1 MNRFLLLSA
10 CCLSLSVSAAIIT
23 ERNDVYLEGRW
34 CLTPP
39 QYTFVGTPS
48 HPGIESCWIPYGTY
62 TDGVGGTEYT
72 RVTSNLMG
80 VVASALEGFAERRNC
95 GWGVDH
101 PNVMMR
107 PATLP
112 EGAVHEG
119 HWRYIDDGSF
129 LSSLTNCSLRIA
141 DQLNR
146 PLMYAIPY
154 DYTNV
159 YYYTDAGYDGIEL
172 ALLKDALDY
181 YGSRRLEAL
190 TGNAE
195 PPISSEWSPN
205 LPYNVADSNLWRN
218 VYPQF
223 AFCTNDIYFLP
234 DSSRYSRTRM
244 LPNPNPGGW
253 GSLEGLW
260 GEDFGYALG
269 NLNSA
274 LEDMSLAVTIEDVL
288 SYDSGLKYEYPPRL
302 TNDYWT
308 VNGIQLDRWY
318 CEPSDGWSNLNHSSA
333 DWEGADSNQWYAVAW
348 NRDSRRWQYA
358 ESSTGVSIFVDAS
371 PNAKQIDFGNG
382 IVATKTEFYADT
394 DDYCHFTNGTTRL
407 DWKRLGIICQ
417 LERQM
422 DTTYEAS
429 EHEDTL
435 PLWHLDTLHELWYES
450 SSISITFPIPQGDG
464 QEMPPAAG
472 LLRNV
477 SWNNDYDYYSSTTN
491 EYKTIWSTPTCRTP
505 APQCAGEMYF
515 DGYLGTDIYL
525 EYEDASNIV
534 SKLCSELSQSIT
546 GELSHVFFYGD
557 WNPGAGMNLDFNAYY
572 AEGTVIIK
580 HPSNT
585 VEVSSSDGFHA
596 SEWTYDDIDRHAWDF
611 TNGTTS
617 CDVRFDWGG
626 YVPGGTYIDY
636 RKDNHSED
644 VYYEDNLHFGLP
656 SGSISVP
663 QVTLSAIGSGDIT
676 NWTWQVSDLPG
687 VSSNLVSGLPSV
699 SYDYIEHADGTID
712 TNLVC
717 RWDIGNY
724 AGGYGHGGKVKCTEF
739 LSSGES
745 QVGWELQSDDV
756 WQGSTYMFIWYTDAE
771 RALSRSYTSPSIDLT
786 WNSDYYTTEEE
797 VSHGGELQGDS
808 IPIHWNP
815 ESTNATGYA
824 YSTIHK
830 TTSPTFTFASP
841 ETRALTIS
849 NFAWKN
855 SALDWSRIYSLRR
868 SELELLLSARDVPSF
883 AADES
888 PSPGNF
894 TWAEIND
901 IPHSDRQFRMLQGA
915 AAQSLSN
922 ADTAQYNLLAGLS
935 AACKTKC
942 EDIGGM
948 PIGAIDDVG
957 KVSQS
962 ESAAFLAD
970 FNNAKVRATFSIS
983 GSSGMVFQADV
994 LKEGDSYVVDA
1005 IDTPVHFPYYVGG
1018 CGWNCYVDY
1027 QQSVSI
1033 TNQYRDAR
1041 VDAHQAPVRKTVWKF
1056 KNLRDPNL

>member
-10 CCLSLSVSAAIIT
+10 CFLSLAVSAAIIT

-95 GWGVDH
+95 GWGVYH
-101 PNVMMR
+101 PDVMMR

-172 ALLKDALDY
+172 ALLKDALGF
-181 YGSRRLEAL
+181 YGSRRLDAL

-195 PPISSEWSPN
+195 PPISSGWSPN

-218 VYPQF
+218 VYPKF

-234 DSSRYSRTRM
+234 DSSRYSRTRT
-244 LPNPNPGGW
+244 LPDPNPNGW

-269 NLNSA
+269 NLKSA

-308 VNGIQLDRWY
+308 VDGMRLERNFVGGEWDDLANAYVAVWDFQTNGINYAIEADNYGTAWWYFAWDFANSDYVFDYSTEGNPTDTSLDF
-318 CEPSDGWSNLNHSSA
+318 
-333 DWEGADSNQWYAVAW
+333 EGH
-348 NRDSRRWQYA
+348 
-358 ESSTGVSIFVDAS
+358 I
-371 PNAKQIDFGNG
+371 
-382 IVATKTEFYADT
+382 ATKTELYSDT

-450 SSISITFPIPQGDG
+450 SPISITFPIPQGDG

-546 GELSHVFFYGD
+546 GELSHVLFYGD

-585 VEVSSSDGFHA
+585 VE
-596 SEWTYDDIDRHAWDF
+596 
-611 TNGTTS
+611 
-617 CDVRFDWGG
+617 
-626 YVPGGTYIDY
+626 
-636 RKDNHSED
+636 
-644 VYYEDNLHFGLP
+644 
-656 SGSISVP
+656 
-663 QVTLSAIGSGDIT
+663 
-676 NWTWQVSDLPG
+676 
-687 VSSNLVSGLPSV
+687 
-699 SYDYIEHADGTID
+699 
-712 TNLVC
+712 
-717 RWDIGNY
+717 
-724 AGGYGHGGKVKCTEF
+724 
-739 LSSGES
+739 
-745 QVGWELQSDDV
+745 
-756 WQGSTYMFIWYTDAE
+756 
-771 RALSRSYTSPSIDLT
+771 
-786 WNSDYYTTEEE
+786 EE
-797 VSHGGELQGDS
+797 VFYSGQLQGDS

-815 ESTNATGYA
+815 ESTNAIGYA
-824 YSTIHK
+824 YSSIHK

-849 NFAWKN
+849 NFAWKS

-883 AADES
+883 ANDRN

-894 TWAEIND
+894 TWAEIDD
-901 IPHSDRQFRMLQGA
+901 IPHSDRQFRMLQGTA
-915 AAQSLSN
+915 ARSLSN

-948 PIGAIDDVG
+948 PIGAINEVG
-957 KVSQS
+957 KLSQD
-962 ESAAFLAD
+962 ESDAFLDD
-970 FNNAKVRATFSIS
+970 FKNAKVGATFSIG
-983 GSSGMVFQADV
+983 GSSSEVFQADV
-994 LKEGDSYVVDA
+994 HLEGDSYAVDS
-1005 IDTPVHFPYYVGG
+1005 IYTPRYFPYYVGG

-1041 VDAHQAPVRKTVWKF
+1041 VDAHQAPVRKTIWQF

>member
-10 CCLSLSVSAAIIT
+10 CFLSLAVSAAIIT
-23 ERNDVYLEGRW
+23 ERNDLYNGVGCY
-34 CLTPP
+34 TPP

-48 HPGIESCWIPYGTY
+48 RPGIESCWIPYGTY

-80 VVASALEGFAERRNC
+80 VVASAIGGLAERQSRVS
-95 GWGVDH
+95 GYGGGTY
-101 PNVMMR
+101 MLR
-107 PATLP
+107 PMVFP
-112 EGAVHEG
+112 VPWDDSYH
-119 HWRYIDDGSF
+119 DDGSF
-129 LSSLTNCSLRIA
+129 LFSTTNLSLRIA
-141 DQLNR
+141 DQLNKG
-146 PLMYAIPY
+146 LISVTVSGA
-154 DYTNV
+154 N
-159 YYYTDAGYDGIEL
+159 YYYNQAGLLEDQLLGI
-172 ALLKDALDY
+172 ATQ
-181 YGSRRLEAL
+181 YGSRRLEAI

-218 VYPQF
+218 VYPKF

-269 NLNSA
+269 NLNST

-422 DTTYEAS
+422 DTTYES
-429 EHEDTL
+429 NGYGDTL

-450 SSISITFPIPQGDG
+450 SPISITFPMPQGDG
-464 QEMPPAAG
+464 QEMPPVAG

-477 SWNNDYDYYSSTTN
+477 SWNNDYDHYSSTTN

-515 DGYLGTDIYL
+515 DGYLETDIYL

-534 SKLCSELSQSIT
+534 SKLSSEFANSVT

-596 SEWTYDDIDRHAWDF
+596 DWWTSNDWDSVEWNPSDGTNYFYVNFHLGYMSFDDDQINITCEAPDF
-611 TNGTTS
+611 
-617 CDVRFDWGG
+617 
-626 YVPGGTYIDY
+626 
-636 RKDNHSED
+636 EQ
-644 VYYEDNLHFGLP
+644 E
-656 SGSISVP
+656 SGSVTIP
-663 QVTLSAIGSGDIT
+663 QMTLTASGSGDVT
-676 NWTWQVSDLPG
+676 NWTWQVSGWPNI
-687 VSSNLVSGLPSV
+687 S
-699 SYDYIEHADGTID
+699 
-712 TNLVC
+712 TNCVFSIVAENYVWTLG
-717 RWDIGNY
+717 DY
-724 AGGYGHGGKVKCTEF
+724 AGGIGNGGDVVYVTYGENGMEVY
-739 LSSGES
+739 
-745 QVGWELQSDDV
+745 LQTNAD
-756 WQGSTYMFIWYTDAE
+756 GRRLAIYARGLE
-771 RALSRSYTSPSIDLT
+771 RSRSLTTPSVTLT
-786 WNSDYYTTEEE
+786 WNANPYTTEEE
-797 VSHGGELQGDS
+797 VFYSGQLQGDS

-849 NFAWKN
+849 NFAWKS

-894 TWAEIND
+894 TWAEIDD
-901 IPHSDRQFRMLQGA
+901 IPHSDRQFRMLQGT

-970 FNNAKVRATFSIS
+970 FKNAKVRATFSIS

>member
-10 CCLSLSVSAAIIT
+10 CCLSLAVSAAIIT
-23 ERNDVYLEGRW
+23 ERNDLYNGVGCY
-34 CLTPP
+34 TPP

-48 HPGIESCWIPYGTY
+48 RPGIESCWIPYGTY

-80 VVASALEGFAERRNC
+80 VVASILGGYSERYQIYVFQN
-95 GWGVDH
+95 
-101 PNVMMR
+101 NLMMR
-107 PATLP
+107 PVVLP
-112 EGAVHEG
+112 EGHG
-119 HWRYIDDGSF
+119 SSGYWWYIDDGAL
-129 LSSLTNCSLRIA
+129 LSSQTNCSLRIS
-141 DQLNR
+141 DQLNL
-146 PLMYAIPY
+146 PLMYVSEY
-154 DYTNV
+154 DYTN
-159 YYYTDAGYDGIEL
+159 YYYTTSTSYDSIEL
-172 ALLKDALDY
+172 AVLKCALAY
-181 YGSRRLEAL
+181 YGSRRLEAI
-190 TGNAE
+190 TGNAA

-218 VYPQF
+218 VYP
-223 AFCTNDIYFLP
+223 ALCFCTNDLYFLTNGE
-234 DSSRYSRTRM
+234 YSRRRC
-244 LPNPNPGGW
+244 LPDPNPSGW

-260 GEDFGYALG
+260 GTDFGQSLSD
-269 NLNSA
+269 LQSA
-274 LEDMSLAVTIEDVL
+274 LATMPLDVTIEDVL
-288 SYDSGLKYEYPPRL
+288 SYDTGWRYDYQPVE
-302 TNDYWT
+302 TN
-308 VNGIQLDRWY
+308 Q
-318 CEPSDGWSNLNHSSA
+318 
-333 DWEGADSNQWYAVAW
+333 
-348 NRDSRRWQYA
+348 
-358 ESSTGVSIFVDAS
+358 
-371 PNAKQIDFGNG
+371 
-382 IVATKTEFYADT
+382 

-407 DWKRLGIICQ
+407 DWKRLGILCQ

-422 DTTYEAS
+422 DTTYEDFS
-429 EHEDTL
+429 YGDTL

-450 SSISITFPIPQGDG
+450 SPFSITFPIPQGDG
-464 QEMPPAAG
+464 QEMPPVAG

-491 EYKTIWSTPTCRTP
+491 DYKTIWSTPTCRTP
-505 APQCAGEMYF
+505 APQCAGEMYL
-515 DGYLGTDIYL
+515 DGYLETDIYL

-534 SKLCSELSQSIT
+534 SKLSSEFANSVT
-546 GELSHVFFYGD
+546 GELSHVRFYGD
-557 WNPGAGMNLDFNAYY
+557 WNPGAGMNLDFNADY

-611 TNGTTS
+611 TNGTTR
-617 CDVRFDWGG
+617 CDVHFDYGNS
-626 YVPGGTYIDY
+626 VPGGTYIYY
-636 RKDNHSED
+636 RKDDHSEG

-656 SGSISVP
+656 SGYISVL

-699 SYDYIEHADGTID
+699 SYYYVEDADGTIY

-724 AGGYGHGGKVKCTEF
+724 AGGYGHGGKVKCTKF

-756 WQGSTYMFIWYTDAE
+756 WQGSTYMFQWYTDAE

-797 VSHGGELQGDS
+797 VLHDGDLQGGS

-849 NFAWKN
+849 NFAWKS

-883 AADES
+883 ANDRN

-894 TWAEIND
+894 TWAEIDD
-901 IPHSDRQFRMLQGA
+901 IPHSDRQFRMLQGTA
-915 AAQSLSN
+915 ARSLSN

-970 FNNAKVRATFSIS
+970 FKNAKVGATFSIG
-983 GSSGMVFQADV
+983 GSSSGVFQADV
-994 LKEGDSYVVDA
+994 HLEGDSYAVDS
-1005 IDTPVHFPYYVGG
+1005 IYTPRYFPYYVGG